1 MLPIVPDPTI
11 TIQPPGPI
19 VGAMVGNL
27 LNANCIVSTVDG
39 VEFNDVMISWTGP
52 GVSTNR
58 FIMGNITALGNNM
71 YFRTLQIEYLLKS
84 DENNP
89 FFCISTILE
98 GSSTESFELESLAGE
113 YVNINCY
120 RNSTRI
126 STIDHT
132 HMLNY

>member
-98 GSSTESFELESLAGE
+98 GSSTESFELESLSGE
-113 YVNINCY
+113 YVNINCC

-132 HMLNY
+132 RMLNY

>member
-19 VGAMVGNL
+19 VGTMVGNL

-58 FIMGNITALGNNM
+58 FIMGNITTLGNNM

-98 GSSTESFELESLAGE
+98 SSSTESFELESLAGE
-113 YVNINCY
+113 YVNINYC